1 MRDKRER
8 QRHRQEEKQAPWGEP
23 DVGLDGRTPEIMPWA
38 KDRYLIT
45 EHPGTSVPVFDKQ
58 NESKEDFHFK
68 WKKRWKTKIAFSVR
82 SAASPWG
89 STRIQPRCQSGT
101 ASLHAGNHTRG
112 LHIQPPWLWTVGIS
126 VFYCD
131 LFCASVSK
139 MCPKVSEES

>member
-23 DVGLDGRTPEIMPWA
+23 DVGLDRRTPRSCPEPKTDAWSLSTQA
-38 KDRYLIT
+38 PQYLFLINKMN
-45 EHPGTSVPVFDKQ
+45 PRRIFIL
-58 NESKEDFHFK
+58 NE
-68 WKKRWKTKIAFSVR
+68 KKRWKTKIAFSVR

-89 STRIQPRCQSGT
+89 SIRIQPRCQSGT
-101 ASLHAGNHTRG
+101 ASLRAGNHTWG

-131 LFCASVSK
+131 LFVSK